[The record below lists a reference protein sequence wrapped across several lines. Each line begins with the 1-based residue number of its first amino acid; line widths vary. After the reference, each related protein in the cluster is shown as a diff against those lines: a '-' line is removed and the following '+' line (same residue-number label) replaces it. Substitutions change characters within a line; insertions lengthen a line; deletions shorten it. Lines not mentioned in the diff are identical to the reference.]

1 MINVVAN
8 LTEVG
13 NDPFQKSALE
23 ILTYPVHV
31 LGDENMWFEFRD
43 HAPHLKVKR
52 VSAVALLL
60 RPGLGKA
67 LARKP
72 AQDYVTRSQ
81 QFDIRM
87 KCLGGDVP
95 LVNSLIDIPGV
106 AVNRCRIAVARIE
119 EVKAGTLETKVE
131 APAPT
136 EDTYN
141 AWHRWLSTIEACIER
156 RADKA
161 DFAQAPHSSRIPVS

>member
-52 VSAVALLL
+52 VLRRSLASARPWKSLGKET
-60 RPGLGKA
+60 RPGLRHTIA
-67 LARKP
+67 A
-72 AQDYVTRSQ
+72 
-81 QFDIRM
+81 IRYPNEM
-87 KCLGGDVP
+87 P
-95 LVNSLIDIPGV
+95 
-106 AVNRCRIAVARIE
+106 
-119 EVKAGTLETKVE
+119 
-131 APAPT
+131 
-136 EDTYN
+136 
-141 AWHRWLSTIEACIER
+141 R
-156 RADKA
+156 R
-161 DFAQAPHSSRIPVS
+161 